1 VGKKQHAVLAKMK
14 PKFIDQA
21 TKKGHDDKK
30 LEKIWTD
37 WEAFASYAFNK
48 SHSTC
53 YAWIAY
59 QTAYLKAHYPAEY
72 MAAVLSN
79 NMNDI
84 KQVTFFMEECK
95 RSGIEVLGPDV
106 NESYLK
112 FSVNKSGAIRFGM
125 GAVKGV
131 GTNAVKAII
140 AERKENGNYKSIFDL
155 ARRVDLRSANKKAFD
170 SLVLAGG
177 FDSFDDSHRAQY
189 YVLDEKGNP
198 FLEKIL
204 RYGNRYQ
211 EAENSSQV
219 SLFGDSTSEEMP
231 QPLLP
236 ICDTWGTMEL
246 LAKEKEVVGIYLS
259 AHPLD
264 DFKNELRFCN
274 TDLSKLKEDPKKMMG
289 RKLTFGG
296 ILTEVEHR
304 VSKMGKG
311 WASFTLED
319 YSDQYEFRIFGNEYM
334 QFRHFLVQNSFLCVN
349 LTFQKGWINKE
360 GVEGDPRIKFT
371 NFSLLHD
378 VLDEKLEKLTILL
391 NLDEITDESSLGLQQ
406 ILAPFEGGKLSLNFT
421 IRDFKDKL
429 EITMPSR
436 GMKLKPTNELLAAL
450 EEHQVDFKLN

>member
-1 VGKKQHAVLAKMK
+1 
-14 PKFIDQA
+14 
-21 TKKGHDDKK
+21 
-30 LEKIWTD
+30 
-37 WEAFASYAFNK
+37 
-48 SHSTC
+48 
-53 YAWIAY
+53 
-59 QTAYLKAHYPAEY
+59 

-112 FSVNKSGAIRFGM
+112 FSVNKTGAIRFGM

-177 FDSFDDSHRAQY
+177 FDSFEDSHRAQY

-204 RYGNRYQ
+204 RYGNRFQ

-219 SLFGDSTSEEMP
+219 SLFGESTSEEMP

-246 LAKEKEVVGIYLS
+246 LAKEKEVVGIYIS

-274 TDLSKLKEDPKKMMG
+274 SNLSKLKEDTRKMMG

-304 VSKMGKG
+304 VSKNGKG

-319 YSDQYEFRIFGNEYM
+319 YSDQHQFRIFGNEYM

-349 LTFQKGWINKE
+349 LTFQQGWSNKE
-360 GVEGDPRIKFT
+360 GVDPEPRIKFT

-378 VLDEKLEKLTILL
+378 VLDDKLEKLTIVL

-436 GMKLKPTNELLAAL
+436 GMKLKPSNELLAAL
-450 EEHQVDFKLN
+450 EEHQIDFKLN